1 MMLHIPAAGV
11 AVATPEGL
19 MLLRPRV
26 KKGRRA
32 GLVVQPL
39 HGKRYRQLRTWA
51 YRGLH
56 DYRKMLM
63 TEPCSYCNGPS
74 GSIDHIQAVSKGGSP
89 WWDNQTPAC
98 KKCNGTK
105 GNRPL
110 LEWMVWRNKRI
121 VKKAE
126 ALAGDPRPAE
136 EG

>member
-1 MMLHIPAAGV
+1 
-11 AVATPEGL
+11 

-39 HGKRYRQLRTWA
+39 FGNKYKQLRVLIHRGQA
-51 YRGLH
+51 GYRE
-56 DYRKMLM
+56 MLLK
-63 TEPCSYCNGPS
+63 ESCSYCNGPS

-89 WWDNQTPAC
+89 WWDNQTPAF

-121 VKKAE
+121 VKRAE
-126 ALAGDPRPAE
+126 ARAGDPGPAE